1 MKNDE
6 VTPNSSIMAP
16 IIINKKSIDIYERYI
31 SFGLRDR
38 QQINAKEVDGDTNTS
53 IKKGNGVARL
63 KRVIYDKIIDH
74 EVIFKPLLFAVGS
87 GNEKEENND
96 TKNEFGLDIVK
107 PLKYHVMAIHEDK
120 TNLENIFQEL
130 NIAKLYFKD
139 YESHKFTL
147 ISNNR
152 KLRHCLFLF

>member
-1 MKNDE
+1 MMKNDE

-96 TKNEFGLDIVK
+96 TKNE
-107 PLKYHVMAIHEDK
+107 
-120 TNLENIFQEL
+120 
-130 NIAKLYFKD
+130 
-139 YESHKFTL
+139 
-147 ISNNR
+147 
-152 KLRHCLFLF
+152 